1 MGARDAILARV
12 RAAAGH
18 RIAHPGPHPAPA
30 LPAQLAVFA
39 RAHGAAGGETEGPLA
54 LEGLRAAVAERAG
67 RAGGRVVAEAAAA
80 RVLGAGPFES
90 AAPDAAPGSFADVAL
105 AVAAAELGVAEC
117 GAVAVLGRDAPHR
130 SLLFLAEELILLLPA
145 ARIVADLHSAFRALP
160 EGALDAQH
168 LTWIAGP
175 SKSADIEQALVKGAH
190 GPRAVTVLV
199 YA

>member
-1 MGARDAILARV
+1 MTAREAILARV

-18 RIAHPGPHPAPA
+18 RIPHPGPHPAPP
-30 LPAQLAVFA
+30 LPADLGSFA
-39 RAHGAAGGETEGPLA
+39 RAHAAAGGETAGPLDLEA
-54 LEGLRAAVAERAG
+54 LRLEVAERARRG
-67 RAGGRVVAEAAAA
+67 GGRVVAEPAAA
-80 RVLGAGPFES
+80 RLLGSGPFES
-90 AAPDAAPGSFADVAL
+90 ALEGAEPGSFGDVAL

-117 GAVAVLGRDAPHR
+117 GAVAVLGREAPHR

-160 EGALDAQH
+160 AAALDAHH

-190 GPRAVTVLV
+190 GPRAVTVLF
-199 YA
+199 YE